1 MLESY
6 RKMTSE
12 QLRAHEENV
21 MTFLRSDER
30 FLNCVEDAAELG
42 LSLEVGIHETYS
54 AETRGLSAQKGD
66 KFPYGYSSELEI
78 DFTQNGRVVMTAP
91 KGGKSVQLTVTATI
105 VRTPETMFFKKI
117 ELTPYDELIE
127 DETLFHAIEDFLDQ
141 IEEDGVGY
149 DSPFL
154 ADRSEHDLPSQD
166 LSLHT
171 LADLPEGGEYV
182 EIQGGAF
189 TGAFGRQGSLY
200 LSRDAAFPYR
210 VLLAHILGERYQPGG
225 VVTLEGE
232 DAERLVALLG
242 AISDELA
249 GCILFGDLLTRL
261 GIYEFTPPPNAEKL
275 LSAVSVGRQRDFI
288 EVTETLR
295 ECLEMLI
302 EKHGAITYI
311 DTQR

>member
-6 RKMTSE
+6 RKMTNE

-30 FLNCVEDAAELG
+30 FLDCEEDAAELG
-42 LSLEVGIHETYS
+42 LSLEIGIHETYS
-54 AETRGLSAQKGD
+54 AETRGLCASRGG

-91 KGGKSVQLTVTATI
+91 KGGKSVQMSVTATI
-105 VRTPETMFFKKI
+105 VRTPETMFIKKI

-127 DETLFHAIEDFLDQ
+127 DESLFNAIEDFLDQ

-149 DSPFL
+149 ASPFL
-154 ADRSEHDLPSQD
+154 SDQDEHIHPCED

-171 LADLPEGGEYV
+171 LDELGEGEYA
-182 EIQGGAF
+182 EIAGGVF
-189 TGAFGRQGSLY
+189 TGAFARPDSLY
-200 LSRDAAFPYR
+200 LSRDAALPYR
-210 VLLAHILGERYQPGG
+210 ILIAHILGEGYLPGG
-225 VVTLEGE
+225 VLTLEGK
-232 DAERLVALLG
+232 DAEQLLSLLS
-242 AISDELA
+242 AIQDELF
-249 GCILFGDLLTRL
+249 GCILFSDLLSRL

-275 LSAVSVGRQRDFI
+275 LSAVTVERRAEFA
-288 EVTETLR
+288 ETTRTLC
-295 ECLEMLI
+295 ECLTLLF
-302 EKHGAITYI
+302 KNHGAITYI